1 VTLNSQRLKAPGF
14 LQPARWAVSPLW
26 EQVSRPWA
34 ATAFVFVWV
43 AFLWLLGG
51 VPASD
56 VVLFTVY
63 EVTFVALPG
72 WVVYGLLRPESSK
85 GERLV
90 FGWALGY
97 ALVIAAFA
105 VTAAAGVRF
114 LLFAYPLL
122 VGAFGLWRLNTT
134 GRARP
139 RPGYG
144 GRWNWIAAGI
154 AATASG
160 MVAAALFPPNPLPG
174 TVHRVTYF
182 LDNVFQ
188 ISLAAEALHHWPLTD
203 PTVSGQ
209 PLHYHTFAHML
220 MAATT
225 QVTGIG
231 LPTVVLRLLPLAMIA
246 LFAAQVAVA
255 GARLGGHGAVGVLAA
270 LLVLFSGELD
280 LDPHGGPISAPFL
293 GTFFVGLW
301 YSPTFLLGL
310 LFFVPLVVILVEL
323 VAGQEGLRTWRW
335 WVLFALFL
343 IAACGAKAAIP
354 PVVIGGLALFLAVQR
369 RFDRRPLGGL
379 VLATLIFLGFLATM
393 YRGGD
398 AGMRFDASAAA
409 LGSGSQR
416 VVGWLSQFLPY
427 RLAEAGGVAVGVV
440 GLFAAP
446 LVGLFWFAGRR
457 RIRPSHRLLLCLF
470 AAGLVP
476 YFFIVE
482 PGVSELF
489 FTEYGFMAAALVS
502 AAGIY
507 SLWRRSRPP
516 PGRNDNALVIG
527 LCDRLAAF
535 SGVEIARPE
544 DAGPRLRR
552 QVPRRRPSAR
562 R

>member
-231 LPTVVLRLLPLAMIA
+231 LPTVVLRLLPLTMIA
-246 LFAAQVAVA
+246 LFAAQVAARRCPSGRARRRRATRCTTRVA
-255 GARLGGHGAVGVLAA
+255 QRRTRPRPAWRTGLRA
-270 LLVLFSGELD
+270 LPRDV
-280 LDPHGGPISAPFL
+280 
-293 GTFFVGLW
+293 FVGLW
-301 YSPTFLLGL
+301 YSPTFLLGQRAL
-310 LFFVPLVVILVEL
+310 LHGVRVHGRG
-323 VAGQEGLRTWRW
+323 AG
-335 WVLFALFL
+335 
-343 IAACGAKAAIP
+343 
-354 PVVIGGLALFLAVQR
+354 
-369 RFDRRPLGGL
+369 
-379 VLATLIFLGFLATM
+379 
-393 YRGGD
+393 
-398 AGMRFDASAAA
+398 
-409 LGSGSQR
+409 LGSR
-416 VVGWLSQFLPY
+416 YL
-427 RLAEAGGVAVGVV
+427 LA
-440 GLFAAP
+440 
-446 LVGLFWFAGRR
+446 
-457 RIRPSHRLLLCLF
+457 
-470 AAGLVP
+470 
-476 YFFIVE
+476 
-482 PGVSELF
+482 
-489 FTEYGFMAAALVS
+489 
-502 AAGIY
+502 
-507 SLWRRSRPP
+507 
-516 PGRNDNALVIG
+516 
-527 LCDRLAAF
+527 LAAF
-535 SGVEIARPE
+535 EATTRSK
-544 DAGPRLRR
+544 
-552 QVPRRRPSAR
+552 
-562 R
+562 